1 MAKLHLSQP
10 GMNFSLSVSDEVLT
24 EYLKHEV
31 MNLDISQKFAL
42 LSKIK
47 KGTKGEALTSIKKI
61 V

>member
-42 LSKIK
+42 LNKIK
-47 KGTKGEALTSIKKI
+47 KEQKSRR
-61 V
+61 